1 VATEAE
7 ARGAVDHYVKLGY
20 VQIKIYS
27 SVKPELVPAIIE
39 EAKKRVA
46 CEGPHSRIYDR
57 VAVRE
62 ARIR

>member
-39 EAKKRVA
+39 EAQKKGCV
-46 CEGPHSRIYDR
+46 
-57 VAVRE
+57 
-62 ARIR
+62 